1 MEIIFEAT
9 YDYSDIGNVCDCNV
23 CDCGNAN
30 LGD

>member
-1 MEIIFEAT
+1 MEIIFGVA
-9 YDYSDIGNVCDCNV
+9 YDYQDVGNVCDCHV